1 MYERK
6 FYYNLP
12 SLCIIN
18 YKFGDTVAQAT
29 YHAYSEYCIC
39 DHQALLYTHN
49 KTKTPTHKGETL
61 MKIYNIFAMVLTTI
75 LMAMTTSFLGMNTG
89 RDSVANDNISSVIY
103 MENTNYTETAIERME
118 KGFGKCD
125 SIVANENINNRYLGD
140 EETGCYVND
149 GSLDF

>member
-1 MYERK
+1 
-6 FYYNLP
+6 
-12 SLCIIN
+12 
-18 YKFGDTVAQAT
+18 
-29 YHAYSEYCIC
+29 
-39 DHQALLYTHN
+39 
-49 KTKTPTHKGETL
+49 
-61 MKIYNIFAMVLTTI
+61 MKIDNIFAMVLTTI
-75 LMAMTTSFLGMNTG
+75 LVAMNITFLGNNTG
-89 RDSVANDNISSVIY
+89 RDSVVNDNISSVIY